1 MFNSEEIKERGL
13 GKKSENKKF
22 FERIKRKKPK
32 NLDEK
37 MNELHQEEFEKTD
50 CLSCANCCKTT
61 SPIFRDVDI
70 SRISKHLGIK
80 EIDFIESNLYKDNEG
95 DYVLKKSPC
104 LFLDENNYCKIYEYK
119 PLACREY
126 PHTNRKKFIQIL
138 NLTLKN
144 TEICPA
150 TFNIIENLKKVENQ
164 LK

>member
-1 MFNSEEIKERGL
+1 MFNSEEIKEKGL

-22 FERIKRKKPK
+22 FDRIKRKKPK

-37 MNELHQEEFEKTD
+37 LSKLHEEEFEKTD
-50 CLSCANCCKTT
+50 CLTCANCCKTT
-61 SPIFRDVDI
+61 SPIFRDIDI
-70 SRISKHLGIK
+70 SRISKYLGVK
-80 EIDFIESNLYKDNEG
+80 EINFITSHLYKDNDG
-95 DYVLKKSPC
+95 DYVLKRSPC
-104 LFLDENNYCKIYEYK
+104 LFLNENNYCEIYEYR

-126 PHTNRKKFIQIL
+126 PHTNRKRFIQVL

-150 TFNIIENLKKVENQ
+150 TFNIIENLKKIENQ